1 MYEESLRM
9 PFVIRY
15 PRSVEPGQRIEEMML
30 NVDFGPSLLNMA
42 GVSIPQ
48 EMQGESFVPL
58 INGEGTEEW
67 RDAIYYHYYEYP
79 KWHQVQPH
87 YGIRTAR
94 YKLIHFYYDID
105 VWEMYDLHEDPNE
118 MQNIYNDPEQADLIA
133 SLKEE
138 LKRLQIKY
146 GDDISLEEMR
156 EETRKGM
163 VEYE

>member
-1 MYEESLRM
+1 M
-9 PFVIRY
+9 PFVVRY
-15 PRSVEPGQRIEEMML
+15 PESIEPGQRVKEMTL
-30 NVDFGPSLLNMA
+30 NVDFAPTLLEMA
-42 GVSIPQ
+42 GVEIPK

-58 INGEGTEEW
+58 INGQGSKQW

-87 YGIRTAR
+87 YGIRTDR

-105 VWEMYDLHEDPNE
+105 VWELYDLQEDPNE
-118 MQNIYNDPEQADLIA
+118 LSNIYEDPDQSDLIA

-138 LKRLQIKY
+138 LKRLQIQY

-156 EETRKGM
+156 KETDKGM
-163 VEYE
+163 VKYD

>member
-1 MYEESLRM
+1 M

-15 PRSVEPGQRIEEMML
+15 PESIEPGQRVKEMTL
-30 NVDFGPSLLNMA
+30 NVDFAPTLLEMA
-42 GVSIPQ
+42 GVEIPK

-58 INGEGTEEW
+58 INGQGSKQW

-87 YGIRTAR
+87 YGIRTDR

-105 VWEMYDLHEDPNE
+105 VWELYDLQEDPNE
-118 MQNIYNDPEQADLIA
+118 LSNLYEDPAQSALIA

-138 LKRLQIKY
+138 LKRLQVQY

-156 EETRKGM
+156 EETDKGM
-163 VEYE
+163 VKYD